1 MISVNRHTQL
11 HLQEI
16 NSLLLKR
23 DAHKENIEADFLLYC
38 ISERDLKLSYT
49 NLLFTRRCTN
59 ETIVPHLNKFI
70 DSIKLLVLGMTAKD
84 QGNPESISQVEYF
97 ILTNTHVCTLPTP
110 VEERGEIFMPHRDF
124 GS

>member
-16 NSLLLKR
+16 SSLLLKH

-38 ISERDLKLSYT
+38 ITERDLKLSYT
-49 NLLFTRRCTN
+49 NLLFTQRCIN
-59 ETIVPHLNKFI
+59 EPIVPHLNEFI
-70 DSIKLLVLGMTAKD
+70 DSIKLLALGMTAKD

-97 ILTNTHVCTLPTP
+97 ILTNTAMYTRPTP
-110 VEERGEIFMPHRDF
+110 PEERGESFMPHGDF